1 MKRKRITERFPFL
14 LPIRKFQRNL
24 FFYTQMKFDSNRYSN
39 TLAKDLLEYEVFSA
53 KSTLIN
59 HNSGYD
65 LKYQINKVDNLK
77 LVAKTMDG
85 VIILPGETFSFWML
99 AKNAEKHGKYKDGL
113 VLINNQIR
121 PLKSGGICQLSNLL
135 FWLFIHTPLT
145 IVERHSHSTET
156 IPQPKGEF
164 PEGVDATISEGW
176 LDIKLKNETR
186 ETFQLSLTFDE
197 DFLYGRILSDT
208 FQEILYSIKS
218 ENLRYAKEDQKI
230 YRYNQIYKKGHSF
243 STNKMLSR
251 EMILDNKVEI
261 QYDIESEIGFVKEGN
276 TKWEKQLSL

>member
-24 FFYTQMKFDSNRYSN
+24 FFYTQMKFDANRYSN
-39 TLAKDLLEYEVFSA
+39 TIAKELLEFQVFST

-77 LVAKTMDG
+77 LVAKTMDK
-85 VIILPGETFSFWML
+85 VTISPGETFSFWML
-99 AKNAEKHGKYKDGL
+99 AKDAEKHGKYKDGL
-113 VLINNQIR
+113 VLVNNQIR
-121 PLKSGGICQLSNLL
+121 PLKGGGICQLSNLL

-145 IVERHSHSTET
+145 IVERHAHSTET
-156 IPQPKGEF
+156 IPQPKGEL

-208 FQEILYSIKS
+208 FQEVIYSIKS

-230 YRYNQIYKKGHSF
+230 YRYNQIYKEGHSF